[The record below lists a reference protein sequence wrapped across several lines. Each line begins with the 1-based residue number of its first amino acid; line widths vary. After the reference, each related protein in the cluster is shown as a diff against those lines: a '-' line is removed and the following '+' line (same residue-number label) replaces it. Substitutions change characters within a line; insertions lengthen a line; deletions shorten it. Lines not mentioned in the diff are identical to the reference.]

1 MTSCLKYVL
10 DVPMPVELC
19 INESGAQFF
28 QYSHCFGK
36 DNPKPVFADKNLRV
50 SRMWVVGK
58 NNNVL
63 RLSLISSYGTPI
75 NAIYFGDIESFFDYI
90 RHNSFGSDTLEAAQ
104 KRRFNNIVLCVVYL
118 PKINV
123 FGENESAPV

>member
-1 MTSCLKYVL
+1 
-10 DVPMPVELC
+10 
-19 INESGAQFF
+19 
-28 QYSHCFGK
+28 
-36 DNPKPVFADKNLRV
+36 
-50 SRMWVVGK
+50 MWIVGK

-90 RHNSFGSDTLEAAQ
+90 RQRFGTDALEAAQ
-104 KRRFNNIVLCVVYL
+104 RGRFNNIVLSVVYS

-123 FGENESAPV
+123 SGKMSHCSLKYSIISDIIF

>member
-1 MTSCLKYVL
+1 MPKIHI
-10 DVPMPVELC
+10 DVPMPVDYVSMRLVSEFSVL
-19 INESGAQFF
+19 AP
-28 QYSHCFGK
+28 FGK

-75 NAIYFGDIESFFDYI
+75 NAIYFGDIE
-90 RHNSFGSDTLEAAQ
+90 RFGSDALEAAQ
-104 KRRFNNIVLCVVYL
+104 RGRFNNIVLSVVYS

-123 FGENESAPV
+123 FRENESLQFEIQYYK

>member
-1 MTSCLKYVL
+1 M
-10 DVPMPVELC
+10 
-19 INESGAQFF
+19 
-28 QYSHCFGK
+28 
-36 DNPKPVFADKNLRV
+36 

-90 RHNSFGSDTLEAAQ
+90 RQRFGSDALEAAQ
-104 KRRFNNIVLCVVYL
+104 RGRFNNIVLSVVYS

-123 FGENESAPV
+123 FRENESLQFEIQYYK